1 MREGF
6 LTNDDPA
13 DTNAEEVRKRLDEVD
28 DDDELRALERRV
40 GPPASKPKVVFQAT
54 RLPEVKV
61 APPVIE
67 QPPEPKPEP
76 TKARAMAE
84 PPPPIDLDAPSEEV
98 TWPVTLKLLHKPTR
112 NTKNEV
118 INELVLR
125 APTAKDIRACGGNP
139 VRLSTNGDVLVD
151 DEKMLLMI
159 SALSGVFPPFIES
172 LDARDFTS
180 CAFFLQRFFLPNF
193 RTWAPPETQF

>member
-1 MREGF
+1 MANIREGF
-6 LTNDDPA
+6 IR
-13 DTNAEEVRKRLDEVD
+13 E
-28 DDDELRALERRV
+28 DDEADVHAEH
-40 GPPASKPKVVFQAT
+40 PHKPKVVYQAP
-54 RLPEVKV
+54 RGPGVEERAL
-61 APPVIE
+61 PVIE
-67 QPPEPKPEP
+67 QPPAETAKPG
-76 TKARAMAE
+76 RSMAE
-84 PPPPIDLDAPSEEV
+84 PPPPIDLDAPPEEV
-98 TWPVTLKLLHKPTR
+98 TWPITLKLLHKPTR

-180 CAFFLQRFFLPNF
+180 CAFFLQRFFLPNMA
-193 RTWAPPETQF
+193 TWAPPTSS